1 MSESNLGVGGTAG
14 RLAAE
19 FDWKVPVVGTV
30 TCRVGELE
38 TAARRQREE
47 VQAFGEPQP
56 SEREERTPGAFTEA
70 SGSVFFFF
78 FMFPSA
84 AWALGTVAQLGPPVR
99 RSHHRDDR
107 MSIGIQGLVPRSGE

>member
-14 RLAAE
+14 QPAAE

-70 SGSVFFFF
+70 SGSVFFFHVAF
-78 FMFPSA
+78 SS
-84 AWALGTVAQLGPPVR
+84 LGTGDCSPAGSPCQEIPP
-99 RSHHRDDR
+99 
-107 MSIGIQGLVPRSGE
+107 QGR